1 MRAPARRALIVSA
14 CVAIALALAV
24 PAAAGG
30 PPQSGQGPLVLQPI
44 ENPVIFA
51 PDVKITDIVHSTG
64 VFVGGYA
71 GVNLD
76 QTFLIGAAGYWL
88 VEPYNTIHMG
98 YGGLLVGWRLVKSGP
113 ISLAVRDL
121 IGGGTATTY
130 TYLSSPVPGPYIAP
144 GPRHGY
150 SPYYPYGPYGY
161 WTGFF
166 LTEPELRAQIA
177 LGSAV
182 SVDAGVGYRV
192 TSGGYVYGSSNQ
204 LNGVAGSIAVR
215 FNFGY

>member
-1 MRAPARRALIVSA
+1 MTRAFGAAA
-14 CVAIALALAV
+14 GTALAFSLVFGAS
-24 PAAAGG
+24 PAAA
-30 PPQSGQGPLVLQPI
+30 QTQGPLVLQPI
-44 ENPVIFA
+44 QNPVVFA
-51 PDVKITDIVHSTG
+51 PDVKITNIVNTTG

-76 QTFLIGAAGYWL
+76 RTFLLGAAGYWL

-98 YGGLLVGWRLVKSGP
+98 YGGFLVGWRVVNNGAF
-113 ISLAVRDL
+113 SLAVRDL

-130 TYLSSPVPGPYIAP
+130 TYAPYAVPGPPVPA
-144 GPRHGY
+144 PRHGY
-150 SPYYPYGPYGY
+150 SPYSPYGPYGY

-166 LTEPELRAQIA
+166 VTEPEVRAQIA

-192 TSGGYVYGSSNQ
+192 TASGYGYRSNLQ

>member
-1 MRAPARRALIVSA
+1 MTRTFAAAGT
-14 CVAIALALAV
+14 ALALSLV
-24 PAAAGG
+24 FGVSPVAA
-30 PPQSGQGPLVLQPI
+30 QTQGPLVLQPI
-44 ENPVIFA
+44 ENPVVFA
-51 PDVKITDIVHSTG
+51 PDVKITNIVHTTG
-64 VFVGGYA
+64 VFVGGYG

-76 QTFLIGAAGYWL
+76 RTFLLGAAGYWL

-98 YGGLLVGWRLVKSGP
+98 YGGFLVGWRVVNNGAF
-113 ISLAVRDL
+113 SLALRDL

-130 TYLSSPVPGPYIAP
+130 TYAQYPGLGPIPA
-144 GPRHGY
+144 PRHGY

-166 LTEPELRAQIA
+166 LTEPEVRAQIA

-192 TSGGYVYGSSNQ
+192 TASGYGYGSNLQ